1 MNNLYPFNTQ
11 FDEPH
16 LSNISVVEAVELI
29 YSQEELKQAEAQS
42 YALGHEKGK
51 IEGVCET
58 EQNLQNHINQS
69 IVTLLENI
77 FQKIN
82 QSFKEKNEIKDTIN
96 MAVLNVARAIV
107 EKVIPSYVEQHGY
120 DDVEKTIKNV
130 LMKLFDKQQVRIKVS
145 LHNYSKI
152 KAYFDD
158 ISAAQGHE
166 IIIEQSTNLAIHDC
180 FIEWEGGGA
189 CVSQINLANQI
200 NDIFDKHLN
209 ACAKKTEQQNQFNE
223 TSKLEYES
231 THNSLRN
238 NDHQQ
243 EDQCIVDDC
252 DNQILNNDAE

>member
-16 LSNISVVEAVELI
+16 LSNISVVEAVDLI
-29 YSQEELKQAEAQS
+29 YSEEDLKQAEVQG
-42 YALGHEKGK
+42 YAVGYEKGK
-51 IEGVCET
+51 IEGICET

-77 FQKIN
+77 SQKID
-82 QSFKEKNEIKDTIN
+82 QTFKNEQQIKDTIN
-96 MAVLNVARAIV
+96 IAVLNVSRAIV
-107 EKVIPSYVEQHGY
+107 QKVIPSYIEQHGY

-130 LMKLFDKQQVRIKVS
+130 LIKLFDKQQVKIKVS

-158 ISAAQGHE
+158 VSASQGHE
-166 IIIEQSTNLAIHDC
+166 IIIEQSTDMATHDC
-180 FIEWEGGGA
+180 SIEWEGGGA
-189 CVSQINLANQI
+189 CISQINLANQI
-200 NDIFDKHLN
+200 NDIFDKYLN

-223 TSKLEYES
+223 NSKLEYEN
-231 THNSLRN
+231 THNSLKN
-238 NDHQQ
+238 NDHLQ
-243 EDQCIVDDC
+243 EDQCIVDDF